1 MSGTK
6 KNLAIRYTSRDFN
19 SIKQDLVEYAKRYY
33 PDTFQ
38 DFSEASFGAL
48 MVDTVAYVGDIL
60 SFYLDYQANECFLD
74 SAVEYN
80 NVIRLGKQLGYKF
93 RSAPSSHGI
102 ATLYI
107 LAPAADLGLGPNTA
121 YLPILKKGSTFE
133 TVNGNMFTLSEDVDF
148 ANTNNEIVVANVN
161 STTGIPTSYA
171 VKASGRVMSGELR
184 VKKFTVG
191 NFQKFLRLEIPGR
204 NTAEI
209 VSVIDS
215 EGHAYYEVDYLSQN
229 TVYAKIPNL
238 SDTEANTPNILKPVI
253 VARRFVIDREKS
265 KTFIQFGYGSD
276 SELKNLSIADPANL
290 VLQRHGK
297 SYITDVSVDPG
308 KLTQTDKFGIAPSN
322 TTLTVIYRQNTSDGV
337 NASSNS
343 LTKTVNPSFRFTN
356 TTDLTTELKNFVM
369 SSLEITNEEPITGD
383 ITLPNTTEVKRRIT
397 DTFAAQNRAVTKNDY
412 RAIVYAMPGEF
423 GAIKRCTIVQDPDSF
438 KRNLNMYL
446 ISENTDGTLIPTN
459 SVIKEN
465 LKTWLNRYKMIND
478 TVDILDAKIV
488 NLGIDFEILTAQESN
503 KFETLNAALRALR
516 RAYENHYE
524 ISEPFSIAEI
534 YRVLNTVP
542 GVADTLNVRV
552 YKKAGGVYASNR
564 FNVTAN
570 LTPQGRQILAPENVI
585 FEVKFPNADIKGTV
599 V

>member
-1 MSGTK
+1 M
-6 KNLAIRYTSRDFN
+6 
-19 SIKQDLVEYAKRYY
+19 
-33 PDTFQ
+33 
-38 DFSEASFGAL
+38 
-48 MVDTVAYVGDIL
+48 
-60 SFYLDYQANECFLD
+60 
-74 SAVEYN
+74 
-80 NVIRLGKQLGYKF
+80 
-93 RSAPSSHGI
+93 
-102 ATLYI
+102 
-107 LAPAADLGLGPNTA
+107 
-121 YLPILKKGSTFE
+121 
-133 TVNGNMFTLSEDVDF
+133 
-148 ANTNNEIVVANVN
+148 
-161 STTGIPTSYA
+161 
-171 VKASGRVMSGELR
+171 
-184 VKKFTVG
+184 
-191 NFQKFLRLEIPGR
+191 
-204 NTAEI
+204 
-209 VSVIDS
+209 
-215 EGHAYYEVDYLSQN
+215 
-229 TVYAKIPNL
+229 
-238 SDTEANTPNILKPVI
+238 
-253 VARRFVIDREKS
+253 
-265 KTFIQFGYGSD
+265 
-276 SELKNLSIADPANL
+276 KNLSIADPANL

-369 SSLEITNEEPITGD
+369 SSLEVTNEEPITGD

-534 YRVLNTVP
+534 
-542 GVADTLNVRV
+542 
-552 YKKAGGVYASNR
+552 
-564 FNVTAN
+564 
-570 LTPQGRQILAPENVI
+570 
-585 FEVKFPNADIKGTV
+585 
-599 V
+599 